1 MPDEEDED
9 RNGSQDEPRAA
20 LDRWI
25 KPTAEVQS
33 QSMLAIYE
41 KECLEQPERLAQ
53 LIRAY
58 REDKLVLEAMGA
70 LRGTVPSP
78 GPILF
83 VGMGAS
89 YCSSVTGSTWL
100 RSCGRSSFFV
110 DAGEWLHYSLPVQ
123 DQVAATIVI
132 TTSGE
137 SAELVQMCRK
147 DWGKPVAL
155 VCNNERSTCWSSA
168 QIRLPILA
176 GPEYGNAT
184 KTYTN
189 ATAACIA
196 VTSNMVGRPWQDD
209 AERVLEVYA
218 TDLNRLFALRSEL
231 EQFCRGAANI
241 EVIGRGAA
249 YGGAM
254 MGALCIRE
262 MTGHRAAGHSGGGF
276 RHGPLLDVNESHVA
290 IISALGLTAELGIKL
305 ARDCNARGG
314 KVILVTAEDYS
325 PSDRLMPLKIGA
337 VPEPWEGITSVIVPQ
352 ALTLG
357 MAEKTGAK
365 LPPRFH
371 YGPMEE

>member
-1 MPDEEDED
+1 MESKA
-9 RNGSQDEPRAA
+9 SQEPR
-20 LDRWI
+20 WI
-25 KPTAEVQS
+25 AGIEPSVEVRT

-41 KECLEQPERLAQ
+41 KECMEQPERLAH
-53 LIRAY
+53 LVRAY
-58 REDKLVLEAMGA
+58 ANDSSILEQMDKLRQLMPAH
-70 LRGTVPSP
+70 

-110 DAGEWLHYSLPVQ
+110 DAGEWLHSLPVA
-123 DQVAATIVI
+123 DQIAGSILVTA
-132 TTSGE
+132 SGE
-137 SAELVQMCRK
+137 SAELVELCK
-147 DWGKPVAL
+147 KKESKPLAL
-155 VCNNERSTCWSSA
+155 VCNNEKSACWPLA
-168 QIRLPILA
+168 RIRLPILA

-196 VTSNMVGRPWQDD
+196 LASHMLGREWKED
-209 AERVLEVYA
+209 AERVLEVYSA
-218 TDLNRLFALRSEL
+218 DLHRAFGQRSEL

-249 YGGAM
+249 YGGAI

-262 MTGHRAAGHSGGGF
+262 MTGQRAAAHSGAGF
-276 RHGPLLDVNESHVA
+276 RHGPILDVNESHLA
-290 IISALGLTAELGIKL
+290 IILALGRTAELSLKL
-305 ARDCNARGG
+305 AQDCNGRGG
-314 KVILVTAEDYS
+314 KVILVTTDDVQ
-325 PSDRLMPLKIGA
+325 PSEKLMPVKLSP

-357 MAEKTGAK
+357 VAEKYGAR
-365 LPPRFH
+365 LSPRFH
-371 YGPMEE
+371 YGVMEQ